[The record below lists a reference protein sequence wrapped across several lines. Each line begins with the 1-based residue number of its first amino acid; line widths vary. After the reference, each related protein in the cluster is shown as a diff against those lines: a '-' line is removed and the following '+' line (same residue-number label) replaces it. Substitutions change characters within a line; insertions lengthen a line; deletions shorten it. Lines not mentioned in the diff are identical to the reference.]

1 MSSSSSSSSP
11 TPLPPLEPTPIEFL
25 SHLIHL
31 TEQESLSESTESSL
45 LLTNSPISLLV
56 KNGLAITNL
65 ISNGFSIS
73 NTSLGGK
80 TLVELKK
87 NQAYGGDSTGGRF
100 EPHDFRIGDLAR
112 IKNSSGSSSKKKSS
126 SKNKGSSGKVE
137 EEEEGIDSVVYKVQ
151 NDKITLVLNN
161 TSEDGQFEW
170 SDRITM

>member
-1 MSSSSSSSSP
+1 MSSSSSSS
-11 TPLPPLEPTPIEFL
+11 PPQPTPIEFL

-87 NQAYGGDSTGGRF
+87 NQAYGGGDSTGGRF

-112 IKNSSGSSSKKKSS
+112 IKNSSGSSSKKKS